1 MIGKTRHGCDAKSK
15 SRLLRDSDFRGEMVF
30 CGHVVKSVCL
40 KQHLSSSGAGG
51 PPGLASDKP
60 AERAARDPPLKSR
73 HFPTPTVL
81 SSGMAAFLRL
91 APVRLPSWEYPAI
104 IAGNE
109 SCVRALTHA
118 HSGSFRAQNA
128 LAGCGDCGGWGV
140 FVDFVEFPYRSGCCG
155 PIYGEEI
162 PFFRGFACSLA
173 NRDEI
178 RIKSDLAGGDLR
190 QRP

>member
-1 MIGKTRHGCDAKSK
+1 MAAMRKIKADFSGIRIFAEKWCFAACCQICLFVATPVIFG
-15 SRLLRDSDFRGEMVF
+15 SRGS
-30 CGHVVKSVCL
+30 
-40 KQHLSSSGAGG
+40 
-51 PPGLASDKP
+51 ASP
-60 AERAARDPPLKSR
+60 RERQTCRACCAARDPPAKST
-73 HFPTPTVL
+73 HLPTPPVL
-81 SSGMAAFLRL
+81 SSGTAALLRL
-91 APVRLPSWEYPAI
+91 APVRLPSWEYPANL
-104 IAGNE
+104 AGYE

-118 HSGSFRAQNA
+118 HSGSFRAQIV
-128 LAGCGDCGGWGV
+128 LAGCGDCSGWGV

-155 PIYGEEI
+155 PIQREEI